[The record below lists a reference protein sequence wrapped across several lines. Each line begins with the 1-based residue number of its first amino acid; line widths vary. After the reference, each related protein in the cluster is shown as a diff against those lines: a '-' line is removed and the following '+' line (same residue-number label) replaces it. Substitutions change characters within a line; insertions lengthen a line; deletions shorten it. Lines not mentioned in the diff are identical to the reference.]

1 MPEFYEIVHARLRE
15 GIEDEVAARRPA
27 LEAAVRE
34 ALPGLEEIR
43 LVRLD
48 DGTHLD
54 VLRWESRA
62 AADAAVE
69 QFASIP
75 AAGEIHGHFAEDI
88 AHYRGEVVGAPD
100 AASPRAP
107 G

>member
-1 MPEFYEIVHARLRE
+1 MPEFYEIVHARIRP
-15 GIEDEVAARRPA
+15 GIEEELRARRPA

-34 ALPGLEEIR
+34 RLPGLLDIK

-48 DGTHLD
+48 DGTYLD
-54 VLRWESRA
+54 VLRWESRE

-88 AHYRGEVVGAPD
+88 AHHRGEVT
-100 AASPRAP
+100 P

>member
-15 GIEDEVAARRPA
+15 GIEQEVADRRPA

-34 ALPGLEEIR
+34 RLPGLLEIR

-48 DGTHLD
+48 DGTYLD

-62 AADAAVE
+62 AADAAVD

-75 AAGEIHGHFAEDI
+75 EAGEIHGHFGEDLG
-88 AHYRGEVVGAPD
+88 HHRGEVVSG
-100 AASPRAP
+100 
-107 G
+107 

>member
-1 MPEFYEIVHARLRE
+1 MPEFYEIIHARVRD
-15 GIEDEVAARRPA
+15 GIEEELVARRPA
-27 LEAAVRE
+27 LEAAVKER
-34 ALPGLEEIR
+34 LPGLLEIR

-48 DGTHLD
+48 DGTYLD

-75 AAGEIHGHFAEDI
+75 EAGEIHGHFAEDL
-88 AHYRGEVVGAPD
+88 AHHRGEVVV
-100 AASPRAP
+100 S
-107 G
+107 